1 MCIAAASVTG
11 GVNRGIVSFKSTSF
25 YEPLVVQEERRK
37 GEEGKKKQKERT
49 KGERE
54 RKKSGKPF
62 TRRGRASSS
71 VSTVVFILE
80 YFVRLRK
87 CNYGLPAGID

>member
-1 MCIAAASVTG
+1 MYSGVSVTG
-11 GVNRGIVSFKSTSF
+11 GVNPGIVSFKSTSF
-25 YEPLVVQEERRK
+25 YDPLVVQEERRK
-37 GEEGKKKQKERT
+37 GEEGKKKRVNERR
-49 KGERE
+49 K
-54 RKKSGKPF
+54 KKSGKPF

-71 VSTVVFILE
+71 VCTVVFILE

>member
-37 GEEGKKKQKERT
+37 GEEGKKKKKERT

-62 TRRGRASSS
+62 TSSS

>member
-37 GEEGKKKQKERT
+37 GEEGKKKKKERT

-54 RKKSGKPF
+54 RKKKRETF
-62 TRRGRASSS
+62 HETREGELERFYGGVYFRILRSS
-71 VSTVVFILE
+71 
-80 YFVRLRK
+80 
-87 CNYGLPAGID
+87 P

>member
-37 GEEGKKKQKERT
+37 GEEGKKKKERT
-49 KGERE
+49 KEERE
-54 RKKSGKPF
+54 REKKKRETF
-62 TRRGRASSS
+62 HETREGELERFYGGVYFRILRSS
-71 VSTVVFILE
+71 
-80 YFVRLRK
+80 
-87 CNYGLPAGID
+87 P

>member
-37 GEEGKKKQKERT
+37 GEEEERKKKSER
-49 KGERE
+49 KERE

>member
-37 GEEGKKKQKERT
+37 EEEGKKKKKRANERR
-49 KGERE
+49 ERE
-54 RKKSGKPF
+54 KEKKKRETFHELERFYGGVYF
-62 TRRGRASSS
+62 RILRSS
-71 VSTVVFILE
+71 
-80 YFVRLRK
+80 
-87 CNYGLPAGID
+87 P

>member
-1 MCIAAASVTG
+1 MYSGVSVTG
-11 GVNRGIVSFKSTSF
+11 GVNPGIVSFKSTSF
-25 YEPLVVQEERRK
+25 YDPLVVQEERRK
-37 GEEGKKKQKERT
+37 GEEGEKKRVNERR
-49 KGERE
+49 K
-54 RKKSGKPF
+54 KKSGKPF

-71 VSTVVFILE
+71 VCTVVFILE

>member
-1 MCIAAASVTG
+1 MYSGVSVTG
-11 GVNRGIVSFKSTSF
+11 GVNPGIVSFKSTSF
-25 YEPLVVQEERRK
+25 YDPLVVQEERRK
-37 GEEGKKKQKERT
+37 GEEGKKKKKSER
-49 KGERE
+49 KKK
-54 RKKSGKPF
+54 KKSGKPF

-71 VSTVVFILE
+71 VCTVVFILE

>member
-37 GEEGKKKQKERT
+37 EEEGKKKKKRANERR
-49 KGERE
+49 ERE
-54 RKKSGKPF
+54 RKKKRETF
-62 TRRGRASSS
+62 HETREGELERFYGGVYFRILRSS
-71 VSTVVFILE
+71 
-80 YFVRLRK
+80 
-87 CNYGLPAGID
+87 P

>member
-37 GEEGKKKQKERT
+37 GEEGKKKKKERT

-54 RKKSGKPF
+54 KKKRETF
-62 TRRGRASSS
+62 HETREGELERFYGGVYFRILRSS
-71 VSTVVFILE
+71 
-80 YFVRLRK
+80 
-87 CNYGLPAGID
+87 P

>member
-37 GEEGKKKQKERT
+37 GEEGKKKKKERT

-54 RKKSGKPF
+54 RKRKKSGKPF
-62 TRRGRASSS
+62 TSSS